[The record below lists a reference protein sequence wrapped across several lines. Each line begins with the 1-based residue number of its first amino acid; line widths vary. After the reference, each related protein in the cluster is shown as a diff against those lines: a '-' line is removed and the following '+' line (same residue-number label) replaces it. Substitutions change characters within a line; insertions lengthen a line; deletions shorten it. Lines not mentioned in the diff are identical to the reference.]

1 MKAAF
6 RFLVVALMVAGLAA
20 GLGCS
25 TKQAA
30 TDVPPSAT
38 TDDDAKRRA
47 EEEALRQ
54 RQLEEQRQREAAAL
68 AAAKE
73 EIGRMIHFDFD
84 KYDLKPEAR
93 SVLQAKAQVLKQYP
107 NMRVV
112 IEGHCDNRGTEE
124 YNLALG
130 ERRANS
136 AYEFLV
142 LLGVP
147 ANRLSKVSYGESRP
161 LDPANN
167 EVAWAKNR
175 RCEFKVAG

>member
-6 RFLVVALMVAGLAA
+6 RLLVVALMVIGLAA
-20 GLGCS
+20 GLGCAS
-25 TKQAA
+25 KQAA
-30 TDVPPSAT
+30 SDVPPSA

-54 RQLEEQRQREAAAL
+54 RQLEEQRLREAAAL
-68 AAAKE
+68 TAAKE
-73 EIGRMIHFDFD
+73 EIARRIHFDFD

-93 SVLQAKAQVLKQYP
+93 SILQAKAQVLKQYP
-107 NMRVV
+107 NMRLV
-112 IEGHCDNRGTEE
+112 IEGHCDERGTEE

-147 ANRLSKVSYGESRP
+147 ANRMSKVSYGESRP

-175 RCEFKVAG
+175 RAEFVIAN

>member
-1 MKAAF
+1 MKAALRSLF
-6 RFLVVALMVAGLAA
+6 VVLMIAVMAA
-20 GLGCS
+20 AVGCS
-25 TKQAA
+25 SKQAKSDA
-30 TDVPPSAT
+30 PA

-54 RQLEEQRQREAAAL
+54 RQLEEQRRREAAAL

-93 SVLQAKAQVLKQYP
+93 SVLQAKAQVLKQYS
-107 NMRVV
+107 NLKVV
-112 IEGHCDNRGTEE
+112 VEGHCDERGTEE

-130 ERRANS
+130 EKRAKS

-142 LLGVP
+142 LMGIQGS
-147 ANRLSKVSYGESRP
+147 RLSTVSYGKAKP
-161 LDPANN
+161 LDPAKN
-167 EVAWAKNR
+167 EAAYAKNR
-175 RCEFKVAG
+175 RCEFKVGM